1 LFSIAWIK
9 RLWIWVILIFV
20 LLFLMFSHQGKSGRW
35 NPIERAAVEITAPF
49 QKFFSNA
56 VNATSNMWLKYFDLI
71 DTYKQNL
78 RLKDEIYSLKAENFL
93 YKERLATY
101 QRKDKL
107 LQLAET
113 SDKKMIAAQVVG
125 WDPSGLFKA
134 VIIDKG
140 RSSGLTINMP
150 VINADGVVGR
160 LVSVS
165 SNYSKVLLLIDQ
177 NSAVDCITQRSRDS
191 GIVKG
196 LSAKTIVYEPS
207 MDYVAKT
214 SDIIVGDAVVT
225 SGIGGIFPK
234 GVPVGEVTDVKAPT
248 DELFMAVKIKPSVDF
263 SKLEE
268 ILVILTED
276 PLAKYITEKN

>member
-1 LFSIAWIK
+1 
-9 RLWIWVILIFV
+9 
-20 LLFLMFSHQGKSGRW
+20 MFSHQGKAGRW

-49 QKFFSNA
+49 QRLFTNA
-56 VNATSNMWLKYFDLI
+56 INATKNMWFKYFDLV
-71 DTYKQNL
+71 DTHKKNL
-78 RLKDEIYSLKAENFL
+78 RLRDEIYSLKAENFL

-101 QRKDKL
+101 QRTQKF

-113 SDKKMIAAQVVG
+113 TEKKMIAAQVVG

-160 LVSVS
+160 LISVS
-165 SNYSKVLLLIDQ
+165 NKYSKVLLLIDQ
-177 NSAVDCITQRSRDS
+177 NSAVDCVTQRTRDS

-196 LSAKTIVYEPS
+196 LSAKIIVYEPS

-214 SDIIVGDAVVT
+214 SDIIVGDVVVT
-225 SGIGGIFPK
+225 SGIGGVFPK
-234 GVPVGEVTDVKAPT
+234 GVPVGEVIDVKAPA
-248 DELFMAVKIKPSVDF
+248 DELFMEVKIKPSVDF